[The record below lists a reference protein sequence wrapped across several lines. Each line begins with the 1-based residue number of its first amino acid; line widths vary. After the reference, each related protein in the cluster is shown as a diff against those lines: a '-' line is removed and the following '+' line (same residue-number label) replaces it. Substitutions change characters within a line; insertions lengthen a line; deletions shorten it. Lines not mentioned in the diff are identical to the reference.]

1 MKIVSNEFK
10 QNIKSA
16 GRMIKSEIKYT
27 LNEEEVILNDNELFS
42 ITTSTNGNILK
53 SVMKQ
58 MDFETSYEIP
68 INTILSLK
76 FGVKVNEEY
85 EYINYGNFVVYSVE
99 KKEETGTYYYVC
111 YDKMLY
117 SMKTN
122 EELSIVYPIS
132 IAEYINALCNKIG
145 LTFKNRE
152 EEFAN
157 YDKVINSELYFGLE
171 YTYRDIFDELAQ
183 VTASTICLNEN
194 DEVEIRYINETNEI
208 IDKDTL
214 KDVNVTFGKK
224 YGKVNSIVLS
234 RSAESDNVY
243 LRDEESVIANG
254 LCEIKI
260 IDNQKMNFND
270 RSDYLPD
277 ILNKLNGLEYF
288 LNDFDTIGIGY
299 LEICDRYKV
308 QIDDKEYS
316 CVLFN
321 DEMSITQGL
330 EETIFTEMPPES
342 TTDYS
347 KASKTDRKLNQVS
360 LIVDKQNNTIQGAVK
375 QVTEISSEFDYIKDT
390 TENSIET
397 INSFILDY
405 EGFKL
410 RLESMEGTIDKMNFD
425 FKTDGLSISTP
436 DSETNSRLDNRGIRV
451 FNYTKLTSV
460 FNDKGSGID
469 KLIVTG
475 SAQLGYLKI
484 VKGTKS
490 GKKVTQIFHLENL
503 IENLEDLV
511 GDE

>member
-1 MKIVSNEFK
+1 MKIVSDGFK
-10 QNIKSA
+10 ENIKSA

-68 INTILSLK
+68 TNTILTLK

-117 SMKTN
+117 SMKKN

-132 IAEYINALCNKIG
+132 IRDYINALCNKIG
-145 LTFKNRE
+145 LTFKNKE

-224 YGKVNSIVLS
+224 YGPVNSIVLS
-234 RSAESDNVY
+234 RSAGSDNIY
-243 LRDEESVIANG
+243 YP
-254 LCEIKI
+254 EILPDKPYELKI
-260 IDNQKMNFND
+260 SDNQIMNGND
-270 RSDYLPD
+270 RADFLPD
-277 ILNKLNGLEYF
+277 IYNKLNGLEYF
-288 LNDFDTIGIGY
+288 LNDFDIIGIGY

-308 QIDDKEYS
+308 QIDDKEYT

-321 DEMSITQGL
+321 DEMTITQGL

-342 TTDYS
+342 LTDYS
-347 KASKTDRKLNQVS
+347 KADKTDRKLNQVS
-360 LIVDKQNNTIQGAVK
+360 LIVDKQNQNIQGV
-375 QVTEISSEFDYIKDT
+375 VSSVNAMSGEFDYLKET
-390 TENSIET
+390 TEKSVET
-397 INSFILDY
+397 INSFMLDY
-405 EGFKL
+405 EGFKISL
-410 RLESMEGTIDKMNFD
+410 QTIEGTIQAMNFD

-436 DSETNSRLDNRGIRV
+436 ESETNSRLDNRGIRV

-475 SAQLGYLKI
+475 TAQLGYLKI
-484 VKGTKS
+484 TKGIKNR
-490 GKKVTQIFHLENL
+490 KKVTQIFHLENL